1 MIAHRGSRTAL
12 HGNGMNKAPSNRSF
26 CWTFTVFF
34 ALAGA
39 WSAWSDGIGFVFELP
54 LAAVFAG
61 VTLFRPDS
69 LSQLNR
75 GWMKVAEVL
84 NVVVSPVVLAVMFY
98 GVFTPAGYLMRLAG
112 KDPMRRKYE
121 PGSSSYWIERTPPGP
136 EPESLS
142 EQF

>member
-1 MIAHRGSRTAL
+1 MKKG
-12 HGNGMNKAPSNRSF
+12 APSNRSF
-26 CWTFTVFF
+26 GWTFTAFF

-39 WSAWSDGIGFVFELP
+39 WSAWKGGMGFAVWLP
-54 LAAVFAG
+54 LAVVAAT

-69 LSQLNR
+69 LTGLNR

-84 NVVVSPVVLAVMFY
+84 NRIVSPVVLAVMFY
-98 GVFTPAGYLMRLAG
+98 GVFTPAGFLMRLAG
-112 KDPMRRKYE
+112 KDSMRRRYE
-121 PGSSSYWIERTPPGP
+121 PGAPSYWIERNPPGP